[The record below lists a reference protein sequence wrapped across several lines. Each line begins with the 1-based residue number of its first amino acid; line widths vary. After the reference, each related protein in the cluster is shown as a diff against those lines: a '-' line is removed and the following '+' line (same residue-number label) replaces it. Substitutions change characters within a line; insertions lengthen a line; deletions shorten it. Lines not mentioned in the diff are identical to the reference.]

1 MSTPHNNAQIKD
13 IADIVLMPGDPLR
26 AKYICENFLENAYE
40 INNVRNM
47 LGYTGTYKGRRVTV
61 MGGGMGVPSIG
72 IYSYELFNIYGVES
86 IIRVGSA
93 GSISEKLPL
102 KKIVLAMGAS
112 TNSNYASQFKL
123 PGTFA
128 PICDFSLLYNAYE
141 TAKELDIDVAVGNIL
156 TSDTF
161 YTEFKENDTIWN
173 KMDVLAVEM
182 EAAGLYMNAARA
194 GKKALCMTTVS
205 DNILTGEG
213 LPTMERQQGLNDM
226 ITLALETSL
235 KI

>member
-1 MSTPHNNAQIKD
+1 MSTPHNNAEIKD

-26 AKYICENFLENAYE
+26 AKYICENFLEKAYE

-47 LGYTGTYKGRRVTV
+47 LGYTGEYKGRRVTV

-112 TNSNYASQFKL
+112 TNSNYANQFKL

-128 PICDFSLLYNAYE
+128 PICDFSLLHNAYE
-141 TAKELDIDVAVGNIL
+141 TAKELDIDVTVGNIL

-161 YTEFKENDTIWN
+161 YTEFKENDTCWN

-213 LPTMERQQGLNDM
+213 LSTMERQQGLNDM

-235 KI
+235 KV